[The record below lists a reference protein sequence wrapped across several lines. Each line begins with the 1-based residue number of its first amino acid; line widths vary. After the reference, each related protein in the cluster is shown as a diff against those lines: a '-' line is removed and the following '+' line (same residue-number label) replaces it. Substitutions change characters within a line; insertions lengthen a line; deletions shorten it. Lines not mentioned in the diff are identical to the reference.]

1 MEQRHDDGR
10 RPPKVTRFIEPLT
23 TKQLKIII
31 SLEIRAMHNHKCNC
45 DFVSAVLLLLCY
57 CCCVVQSKKSLNWQ
71 NSPSLTQFSAQFIC
85 IYVLFNTELAWPAAA
100 PHTALPIMCIWMRDL
115 RLSVAIECKVG
126 CVAHTHTQTS
136 NADDCIV
143 SIAARRQAK
152 KKLKIRLA
160 GLYEPLVQMGF
171 VITFFM
177 FIHEHCRATTG
188 GLCRGVCRFAVV
200 TLVAFA
206 PATGTTGGNRERHC
220 TRVQFN
226 GASRSYLSDHPNTH
240 AMCLCMSL
248 NCHFKCM

>member
-1 MEQRHDDGR
+1 MFYLIPNWHGRLLRHTQLSR
-10 RPPKVTRFIEPLT
+10 LRVFECEICASLLPLNA
-23 TKQLKIII
+23 K
-31 SLEIRAMHNHKCNC
+31 
-45 DFVSAVLLLLCY
+45 SAVLH
-57 CCCVVQSKKSLNWQ
+57 
-71 NSPSLTQFSAQFIC
+71 I
-85 IYVLFNTELAWPAAA
+85 
-100 PHTALPIMCIWMRDL
+100 
-115 RLSVAIECKVG
+115 
-126 CVAHTHTQTS
+126 HTHTS

-248 NCHFKCM
+248 NCHFECM

>member
-1 MEQRHDDGR
+1 MFYLIPNWHGRLLRHTQLSR
-10 RPPKVTRFIEPLT
+10 LRVFECEICASLLPLNA
-23 TKQLKIII
+23 K
-31 SLEIRAMHNHKCNC
+31 
-45 DFVSAVLLLLCY
+45 SAVL
-57 CCCVVQSKKSLNWQ
+57 
-71 NSPSLTQFSAQFIC
+71 
-85 IYVLFNTELAWPAAA
+85 
-100 PHTALPIMCIWMRDL
+100 
-115 RLSVAIECKVG
+115 
-126 CVAHTHTQTS
+126 HTHTHQQ
-136 NADDCIV
+136 
-143 SIAARRQAK
+143 RRRLHCFHSSEEASK
-152 KKLKIRLA
+152 KKMKIRLA

-248 NCHFKCM
+248 NCHFECM